1 MEINTF
7 PDEHL
12 NLLEILDFV
21 DKSHPLFADIANY
34 LAANITPRD
43 LSSQ

>member
-12 NLLEILDFV
+12 NFLEILDFV
-21 DKSHPLFADIANY
+21 DKSHPLFADIVNHFTP
-34 LAANITPRD
+34 NIAPRY